1 MRKSNARTVRAR
13 LVRTTLVCIA
23 LTGSLLA
30 QSFQVKTTTLKNG
43 LKILVQEDQTIPNV
57 AFYTFYRIGSRNE
70 RTGATGL
77 AHFFEHMMF
86 NGAKKYGPGEFDRV
100 MEAAGGTNNAYT
112 NNDVTV
118 YQDWFPKTALEL
130 IFDLEADRIQYLAF
144 DPKIVESERGVVY
157 SERRLSVDNNN
168 DGLLNEQLYA
178 AAFTAHPYHW
188 PVIGW
193 PSDIEH
199 WTMADLKTYHQMG
212 YSPSNATIVVVG
224 AVNADE
230 VFALAR
236 KYLEPI
242 PAHEPPPP
250 VTTVEPTQSGERRVY
265 VRKFA
270 QLPQLQVGYH
280 VGNTKSSDFYARQ
293 LLVNILS
300 TGQSSRL
307 YRAFVESGLA
317 IEAGAGQNFTFDPTL
332 FEFQVKPKQ
341 GVSIDKI
348 EHVLYA
354 ELDKLAN
361 TPVDASELQK
371 AKNQAISSIYQ
382 QLESVN
388 GRANTIGT
396 YEVFFGDYNKLF
408 NAEKEFDKVTPA
420 DIQKLVKEQ
429 FSPMNRTVAILVP
442 EAQQETKAEGGEGE
456 KQ

>member
-1 MRKSNARTVRAR
+1 MVKR
-13 LVRTTLVCIA
+13 LGIA
-23 LTGSLLA
+23 GTMLLWVAAAPLLYA
-30 QSFQVKTTTLKNG
+30 QSFQVKATTLKNG

-86 NGAKKYGPGEFDRV
+86 NGAKKYGPGEFDRT

-118 YQDWFPKTALEL
+118 YQDWFPTTALDL

-144 DPKIVESERGVVY
+144 DPKIVDSERGVVY
-157 SERRLSVDNNN
+157 SERRLRVDNDN

-199 WTMADLKTYHQMG
+199 WTMDDLKKYHEMG
-212 YSPSNATIVVVG
+212 YSPSNATMVVVG
-224 AVNADE
+224 AVKADE
-230 VFALAR
+230 IFALAH

-250 VTTVEPTQSGERRVY
+250 VTTIEPPQSGERRVF

-270 QLPQLQVGYH
+270 QLPQVQVAYH
-280 VGNTKSSDFYARQ
+280 VGNAKAPDFYARQ

-307 YRAFVESGLA
+307 YRAFVEPGLA
-317 IEAGAGQNFTFDPTL
+317 IEAGAGENFTFDPTL

-341 GVSIDKI
+341 GVSTDKI
-348 EHVLYA
+348 EQVLYA
-354 ELDKLAN
+354 ELDKLASA
-361 TPVDASELQK
+361 PVDANELQK
-371 AKNQAISSIYQ
+371 AKNQAIAGIYR
-382 QLESVN
+382 QLESIN

-429 FSPMNRTVAILVP
+429 FSPTNRTVAILVP
-442 EAQQETKAEGGEGE
+442 DAQDKKAEGGEGE